1 MNQISQTRDTT
12 TPATAEQIGQALE
25 LLSTSLPYR
34 DAGDGR
40 LRMQAYMATLQGAT
54 RYGLNIATQAALRGE
69 HGSRFFPSSAELRGL
84 YDAAMRPVLEQRK
97 AEARAYE
104 AQQERDVYQRSI
116 NAPRASVDEITARIR
131 ADNRIAERV
140 LDGTPVGRRMA
151 RAMAMI
157 EDREIIAHGVTLED
171 FKRGALQSEW
181 GEHAVYSP
189 LLQVVYR

>member
-1 MNQISQTRDTT
+1 MNQITTPRDTT
-12 TPATAEQIGQALE
+12 TRATEEQVLQALA

-34 DAGDGR
+34 DGADGD
-40 LRMQAYMATLQGAT
+40 LRTQAYIAAMQGVT

-84 YDAAMRPVLEQRK
+84 YEAAMRPVIEQRRV
-97 AEARAYE
+97 EARAYQ
-104 AQQERDVYQRSI
+104 AQQEREIYQRSI
-116 NAPRASVDEITARIR
+116 SAPRASVDEITARIR

-140 LDGTPVGRRMA
+140 LDGTPVGRRMT

-157 EDREIIAHGVTLED
+157 EGREIIATGVTMED
-171 FKRGALQSEW
+171 FKRGAVQGEW
-181 GEHAVYSP
+181 GGQAVYSP

>member
-34 DAGDGR
+34 DGGDGQ
-40 LRMQAYMATLQGAT
+40 LRMRAYMAAMQGAT
-54 RYGLNIATQAALRGE
+54 RYGLSIATQAALRGE
-69 HGSRFFPSSAELRGL
+69 HGSRFFPSSAELRAL
-84 YDAAMRPVLEQRK
+84 YDAAMRPVLEQRRT
-97 AEARAYE
+97 EARAYE

-157 EDREIIAHGVTLED
+157 EDREIIAHGVTMED
-171 FKRGALQSEW
+171 FKRGAVNGEW
-181 GEHAVYSP
+181 GGKAVYSP

>member
-34 DAGDGR
+34 DAGDGQ
-40 LRMQAYMATLQGAT
+40 LRAQAYIAALNGVT
-54 RYGLNIATQAALRGE
+54 RYGLNIATQAALRGD

-84 YDAAMRPVLEQRK
+84 YDAAMRPVIEQRR
-97 AEARAYE
+97 AEARAYQ

-116 NAPRASVDEITARIR
+116 NAPRMPVDEITARIR

-140 LDGTPVGRRMA
+140 LEGTPVGRRMA
-151 RAMAMI
+151 RAMAVI
-157 EDREIIAHGVTLED
+157 EDREIVATGVTMED
-171 FKRGALQSEW
+171 FKRGSINGEW
-181 GEHAVYSP
+181 GGQAVYSP